1 MSDQSSS
8 ENQFQIQRIYTKDIS
23 FETPN
28 TPLIFQQPWTP
39 DIKLDLYTTSNEIE
53 TDLHEVVLQ
62 VTVTAL
68 LAGSVA
74 FLCQVQQAGLFGTQG
89 VPEETLAS
97 CLGAYCPTILFPYAR
112 ECVSSLVGRGSF
124 PQLDLAPVNFDRL
137 LVDYLQRSAVALR
150 SEQEPLQ

>member
-137 LVDYLQRSAVALR
+137 LVDYLQRSAVASR

>member
-39 DIKLDLYTTSNEIE
+39 EIKLDLYTTSNEIE
-53 TDLHEVVLQ
+53 IDLHEVILQ

-74 FLCQVQQAGLFGTQG
+74 FLCQVQQAGLFGTTG
-89 VPEETLAS
+89 VPEEALAS

-137 LVDYLQRSAVALR
+137 LVDYLQRSALA
-150 SEQEPLQ
+150 SGSGQEPLQ

>member
-39 DIKLDLYTTSNEIE
+39 EIKLDLYTSSNEIE
-53 TDLHEVVLQ
+53 IDLHEVVLQ

-74 FLCQVQQAGLFGTQG
+74 FLCQVQQAGLFGTTG
-89 VPEETLAS
+89 VPEEALAS

-124 PQLDLAPVNFDRL
+124 PQLDLAPVNFDKL
-137 LVDYLQRSAVALR
+137 LVDYLQRSALA
-150 SEQEPLQ
+150 SGSGQEPLQ